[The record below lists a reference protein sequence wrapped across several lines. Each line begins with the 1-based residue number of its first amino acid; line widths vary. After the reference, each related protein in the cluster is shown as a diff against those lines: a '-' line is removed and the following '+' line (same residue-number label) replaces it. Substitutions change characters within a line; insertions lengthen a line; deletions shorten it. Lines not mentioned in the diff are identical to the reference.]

1 VLAALA
7 WPTIEGPLGLGAVT
21 LSRFWVATIVAA
33 IFSIICFLVYFVAKK
48 SLWEFLDLLIVPMA
62 LAIIGFG
69 FTAQQQA
76 RQTQIEKQRD
86 ERAQAV
92 EEQRAQNAA
101 LQAYL
106 DQMNHLMLEKDLLIS
121 EEGDTVFTLAQ
132 ARTTT
137 GITQLDGE
145 HNQAMTRFLHD
156 SGLLREPALLAKAG
170 LEDAELPKA
179 VLQNANLAGTNL
191 KGANLA
197 AAVLINA
204 DFSTE
209 KTGGEDIHSITADL
223 TKADLSNAAL
233 QGANLAGCQLKEAT
247 LTDATLQSADLSSA
261 SLQGADLSHA
271 ALQGADLS
279 PATVP
284 GFPPGVLPKIPTN
297 LTDADLGDA
306 ALQSANLSRADLT
319 NADLTDANL
328 TGADLTNAV
337 LRDTTLSGALL
348 SGADLRGA
356 TELTNEELEQQASSL
371 KGATMPN
378 GQKYEDW
385 LKDKEGSREDGGERG
400 PS

>member
-1 VLAALA
+1 
-7 WPTIEGPLGLGAVT
+7 
-21 LSRFWVATIVAA
+21 
-33 IFSIICFLVYFVAKK
+33 
-48 SLWEFLDLLIVPMA
+48 
-62 LAIIGFG
+62 
-69 FTAQQQA
+69 
-76 RQTQIEKQRD
+76 
-86 ERAQAV
+86 
-92 EEQRAQNAA
+92 
-101 LQAYL
+101 
-106 DQMNHLMLEKDLLIS
+106 
-121 EEGDTVFTLAQ
+121 
-132 ARTTT
+132 
-137 GITQLDGE
+137 
-145 HNQAMTRFLHD
+145 
-156 SGLLREPALLAKAG
+156 
-170 LEDAELPKA
+170 
-179 VLQNANLAGTNL
+179 
-191 KGANLA
+191 
-197 AAVLINA
+197 
-204 DFSTE
+204 
-209 KTGGEDIHSITADL
+209 
-223 TKADLSNAAL
+223 
-233 QGANLAGCQLKEAT
+233 
-247 LTDATLQSADLSSA
+247 
-261 SLQGADLSHA
+261 LSHA